1 MPSDPDCAAASKG
14 IRHNHSKGAHMK
26 LIRRLGTALALG
38 VVCAAVVGAGFATS
52 AAARPHDEM
61 GTIVDVAA
69 GNKSFSTLVTLVKA
83 GGLVKALSGD
93 TKLTVFAPTN
103 AAFASLEKEVPG
115 VTAALT
121 DPKNKALLVQV
132 LKYHVLAGDVRAAA
146 AIAAAKK
153 KSQVP
158 TLLGKNANGKLGLSL
173 KGGKL
178 KVADSS
184 GIHVATVT
192 KTDLGAANGVIHVV
206 DKVLIPKSVAAALKK
221 AGLI

>member
-1 MPSDPDCAAASKG
+1 
-14 IRHNHSKGAHMK
+14 MK
-26 LIRRLGTALALG
+26 LVQKLGTILTVAL
-38 VVCAAVVGAGFATS
+38 VGAALATS
-52 AAARPHDEM
+52 AAARPQAQM

-69 GNKSFSTLVTLVKA
+69 GNKNFSTLVTLVKA
-83 GGLVKALSGD
+83 GGLVTALSGD
-93 TKLTVFAPTN
+93 SKLTVFAPTN

-115 VTAALT
+115 VTKALT
-121 DPKNKALLVQV
+121 NPMNKALLVQV
-132 LKYHVLAGDVRAAA
+132 LKYHVLAGEVRSPA

-153 KSQVP
+153 NAMVP

-178 KVADSS
+178 TVADSA

-192 KTDLGAANGVIHVV
+192 KADIGASNGVIHVV
-206 DKVLIPKSVAAALKK
+206 NKVLIPKSVVVALKK